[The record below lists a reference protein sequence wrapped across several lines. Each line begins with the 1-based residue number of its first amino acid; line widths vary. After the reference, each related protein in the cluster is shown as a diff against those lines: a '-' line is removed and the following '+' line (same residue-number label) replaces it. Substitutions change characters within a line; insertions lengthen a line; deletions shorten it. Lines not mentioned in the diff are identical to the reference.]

1 MKFLYYTSSAGDSI
15 LWDGSLT
22 NLGANWCRHFSQLR
36 IKAHLSLPTTT
47 TIHTSSAA
55 SLPGSQQRSDG
66 NTNRKPF
73 LFFPNAKQKRSW
85 NLQFSF
91 DGWHGCFLLTF
102 SDADSFPTRTSI
114 HNQNLF
120 LSRGND
126 NGKNTIPIAFYIS
139 LSVVHYW
146 PSHDLSI
153 IVKHD
158 ARRCQLSRQG
168 SISSHPFFKRT
179 SQYL

>member
-1 MKFLYYTSSAGDSI
+1 MKFLYYTCRSGDSI
-15 LWDGSLT
+15 FWDGSLAD
-22 NLGANWCRHFSQLR
+22 LGANWCHHSSQLS

-47 TIHTSSAA
+47 IHSSAA
-55 SLPGSQQRSDG
+55 SLPEGRDP
-66 NTNRKPF
+66 TKVRWECEKETIP
-73 LFFPNAKQKRSW
+73 LFPECEAKKKSW

-146 PSHDLSI
+146 WPSHDLSI

-158 ARRCQLSRQG
+158 ADNCQCKA
-168 SISSHPFFKRT
+168 PFHHIHF
-179 SQYL
+179 